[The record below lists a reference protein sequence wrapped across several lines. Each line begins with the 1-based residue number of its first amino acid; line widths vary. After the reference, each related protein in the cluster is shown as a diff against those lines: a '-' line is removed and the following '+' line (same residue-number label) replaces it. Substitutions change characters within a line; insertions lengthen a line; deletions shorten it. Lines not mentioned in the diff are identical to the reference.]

1 MDVRPNAQS
10 ERLLITAFAM
20 TFDPK
25 SGYSPE
31 FPAKDKIASVPR
43 YNIHLQYVSS
53 KSCSETICLAIIL
66 NSEVEARFKEENAD
80 GRGCSLTHAD
90 EFGQCANIDEEI
102 RMLFSVPMLKQAP
115 MA

>member
-1 MDVRPNAQS
+1 MVTFSRAAAGKKPRTCQTRCFGPERRRPAGS
-10 ERLLITAFAM
+10 LIGFTC
-20 TFDPK
+20 
-25 SGYSPE
+25 
-31 FPAKDKIASVPR
+31 
-43 YNIHLQYVSS
+43 S
-53 KSCSETICLAIIL
+53 KVELSIPSTL

-102 RMLFSVPMLKQAP
+102 RMLFSVPVLKQAP